1 MKYFNNG
8 LAARQLA
15 ILELLDDDTFI
26 FTNIDGVGPID
37 LVTLNIKTK
46 EVQFIDCKADHPKRH
61 RQRPH
66 TELQKELGVKHMY
79 INLQRGTKQVGRKKI
94 KLKYEPRIC
103 KEQD

>member
-1 MKYFNNG
+1 MKYYNNG

-15 ILELLDDDTFI
+15 ILELLDDDTLV
-26 FTNIDGVGPID
+26 FTNIDGVGPVD

-46 EVQFIDCKADHPKRH
+46 EITLIDCKADHPKRH

-66 TELQKELGVKHMY
+66 TRLQKELGVQHMY
-79 INLQRGTKQVGRKKI
+79 INLVKGTKRIDRKKSN
-94 KLKYEPRIC
+94 LKYEPRIC